1 MAVRTRLGRTRVLE
15 VSSGDADEL
24 SGPLDTSLAR
34 RRFKDVELAS
44 EALDLEAV
52 QFSRDHSGDDPCEG
66 VYFERSEVSTVDG
79 GRGTGSDEPS

>member
-52 QFSRDHSGDDPCEG
+52 QFGRNHSSDDPREG
-66 VYFERSEVSTVDG
+66 VFFERGEISVGNG